1 MKRIIFTGD
10 FLRNSEKYNKRY
22 FFWVFKILSP
32 IIKSAISPDIKI
44 LYDIKN
50 DAGEKFSREY
60 FYELAGETEI
70 KECYHK
76 CNFDAFTQEQIEYLK
91 KFLDENT
98 IIIGSEMYTPLCDL
112 LTSLGCKV
120 FDFAFH
126 SYKLFDDLAFAIY
139 TNDISAYEQ
148 MQKYKIPQNKFYYYA
163 NYWKVFMEYNN
174 MIPDD
179 KLQDNSALFIGQTLT
194 DKSVEKDGVFLNIE
208 HFENEIKE
216 LSKQYSKIYY
226 IPHPYLYKNSKAH
239 MNYVKKNPNIELLND
254 VSTYSVLASD
264 KIKKV
269 MGISTSMLYEARYFN
284 KDVQYFFQPLFNID
298 APFEQHSYTSIFE
311 DYWNP
316 KFWADVLSPICDINS
331 DVEDAN
337 YFKGASNKMRNIRDL
352 YWGYASFDPIKRI
365 PNFQEAIKR
374 LYVRYIARKF

>member
-10 FLRNSEKYNKRY
+10 FLRNSEKHNKRY
-22 FFWVFKILSP
+22 FLWVFKILMP
-32 IIKSAISPDIKI
+32 IIKNAISSDIKI
-44 LYDIKN
+44 LCEIKN
-50 DAGEKFSREY
+50 DAEEKFSREY
-60 FYELAGETEI
+60 FYALAGEKDI

-76 CNFDAFTQEQIEYLK
+76 CNFNKLSQEQIEYLK
-91 KFLDENT
+91 KFLDEDT
-98 IIIGSEMYTPLCDL
+98 IIIGSEMYAPLCDL

-126 SYKLFDDLAFAIY
+126 SFKLFDDLAFAIY
-139 TNDISAYEQ
+139 TNDKNVYEQ
-148 MQKYKIPQNKFYYYA
+148 MQKYKVPQEKFYYYA

-194 DKSVEKDGVFLNIE
+194 DKSVENDEGFLNIE

-216 LSKQYSKIYY
+216 LAKQYSKIYY
-226 IPHPYLYKNSKAH
+226 IPHPYLYKNSKEH
-239 MNYVKKNPNIELLND
+239 IKYIKKNPNVVLLND
-254 VSTYSVLASD
+254 VSTYSVIASD

-269 MGISTSMLYEARYFN
+269 IGISTSMLYEAKYFN
-284 KDVQYFFQPLFNID
+284 KDVQYFLKPLFNID
-298 APFEQHSYTSIFE
+298 ASFEQHSYTSIFE

-316 KFWADVLSPICDINS
+316 KFWADVLSPICDVNF

-337 YFKGASNKMRNIRDL
+337 YFKGTSNKLRNIRDL
-352 YWGYASFDPIKRI
+352 YWGYESLDPIKRI
-365 PNFQEAIKR
+365 TNLQEVIKR
-374 LYVRYIARKF
+374 LYVRYIARKL